1 MNRKLQFIKNVI
13 VAAIVMFQCQIALAD
28 VVCNKFE
35 VYCSLSGYMLEMT
48 LDTDLPGNA
57 VIIYSVS
64 RSYKIK
70 GNLNSFSVEYLK
82 GKSTVEKLKKKRIV
96 SVKHEEWQE
105 ALKFKQDLLSSMGQ
119 GFEISEIGYKIEVYM
134 ALSTNQPEVMF
145 GFNNEHLK
153 GRAVKMNKRPTV
165 DSLIFLP
172 YPIDEEEIQEKG

>member
-1 MNRKLQFIKNVI
+1 MNGKPQLVKKII
-13 VAAIVMFQCQIALAD
+13 VAVVVIFQSQIALAEVICNRFD
-28 VVCNKFE
+28 VH
-35 VYCSLSGYMLEMT
+35 CSLSGNMLEMT

-70 GNLNSFSVEYLK
+70 GNPNSFSVEYLK
-82 GKSTVEKLKKKRIV
+82 GKSTVEKLGKKRIV

-105 ALKFKQDLLSSMGQ
+105 TLKFKQDLLSSMGQ
-119 GFEISEIGYKIEVYM
+119 GFEISEIDYKIEVYM

-153 GRAVKMNKRPTV
+153 GGAVKMNERPTV

-172 YPIDEEEIQEKG
+172 YPIDEEEIQKKG